1 MADVAVRMRILHIT
15 PWFPEP
21 DDPIHGV
28 FIQRHIA
35 ALQLPGIENTVLH
48 LAVHLPGENRPSF
61 SENNTE
67 HCHRTIPLH
76 SWRLAEWVY
85 LRLLKKKLREYQAR
99 EKFTHVC
106 FHIAYPAL
114 SGYRSLISL
123 LPEKKL
129 IIEHWSA
136 YHFNFHHTHKPH
148 RLSKLFSHNIRL
160 ITVSERLGK
169 DIAHFCDQD
178 IRYEVVPNV
187 VDTNLFQYR
196 NRTETKEQH
205 PANIQLLMHA
215 FWKEPKIPLE
225 VFQEIADGGLA
236 GVSVTV
242 SGNGP
247 LWHRMKSFVADQ
259 KLHDRVTFIDMVSP
273 GQIASLM
280 QNADGFLL
288 PTSYETFSVVTAEA
302 LCCGCPV
309 IVSDAGALPELVSAH
324 NGIIKRG
331 NESWSQATERFRNRN
346 FDRQQIAADASGKY
360 TAKNIG
366 QQLLNI
372 LNTL

>member
-1 MADVAVRMRILHIT
+1 MSIGPARVRILHIT

-21 DDPIHGV
+21 DDPIHGI
-28 FIQRHIA
+28 FIRRHIE
-35 ALQLPGIENTVLH
+35 ALQLPGVENTVLH
-48 LAVHLPGENRPSF
+48 LAVHLPGENRHSF
-61 SENNTE
+61 SENNIE
-67 HCHRTIPLH
+67 HCHQTIPLN

-85 LRLLKKKLREYQAR
+85 QRLLKKKLREYHAR

-114 SGYRSLISL
+114 TGYRSIENL

-136 YHFNFHHTHKPH
+136 YHFNFHHTRRPH
-148 RLSKLFSHNIRL
+148 RLSKLFGYNIKL

-169 DIAHFCDQD
+169 DIAQFCDRD

-187 VDTNLFQYR
+187 VDTHLFQYPSR
-196 NRTETKEQH
+196 AEQIKDH
-205 PANIQLLMHA
+205 KADLQLLMHA
-215 FWKEPKIPLE
+215 FWKEPKKPFE
-225 VFQEIADGGLA
+225 VLQAMADGGMA
-236 GVSVTV
+236 GVSVIV

-247 LWHRMKSFVADQ
+247 LWSHMKSFVSDK
-259 KLHDRVTFIDMVSP
+259 KLHDRVTFIDMASP

-280 QNADGFLL
+280 QNADGFIL

-309 IVSDAGALPELVSAH
+309 MVSDAGALPELVNDR
-324 NGIIKRG
+324 NGIIKRHD
-331 NESWSQATERFRNRN
+331 ESWSAATERFRTRT
-346 FDRQQIAADASGKY
+346 FDRKQIAADASKKY
-360 TAKNIG
+360 AASEVG
-366 QQLLNI
+366 AQLLNI